1 MVAAD
6 LNFILMGGFIVCV
19 RVQAV
24 SGVHALQTSDPP
36 PAPYLHL
43 LASSRA
49 MRTCSL
55 TILDSSRSSA
65 RWPPFQALRLTR
77 SLPSSDLGPVDLAH
91 GLQLLISSACRCLRS
106 NVQPLTMI
114 CLQ

>member
-1 MVAAD
+1 M
-6 LNFILMGGFIVCV
+6 
-19 RVQAV
+19 
-24 SGVHALQTSDPP
+24 ALVPFFN
-36 PAPYLHL
+36 YRHL
-43 LASSRA
+43 ETSSRDS
-49 MRTCSL
+49 RTCSL
-55 TILDSSRSSA
+55 TILDNSRSSA

>member
-1 MVAAD
+1 MRSNGVSP
-6 LNFILMGGFIVCV
+6 V
-19 RVQAV
+19 R
-24 SGVHALQTSDPP
+24 GLQTLNPP
-36 PAPYLHL
+36 PATYLHL

-65 RWPPFQALRLTR
+65 RWPPFHALRLTS